1 MSETIL
7 KLNIRI
13 VGRGKIDT
21 PNTQIPDRS
30 LFWFGTGT

>member
-7 KLNIRI
+7 KLNIKM

-21 PNTQIPDRS
+21 PNTHMHDRL